1 MKKLLYIFLGL
12 SLIFA
17 CSDDSDEN
25 DSNNNNQSCDN
36 QPSLQT
42 NQTSQISINYDGNSS
57 QATLN
62 GMITNIPIGSDCQIY
77 PINTQGFVYSTT
89 VQPTTDDNV
98 INANGENVTAIIDN
112 LIDNTTYYVR
122 TYLTNSVGTF
132 YGNEISFVSFDT
144 SPIYIDDNGVTIK
157 AREWAEIGD
166 TAIVNGEVCT
176 VVDYPLMAELF
187 AENWSTGGVPPLVC
201 TTRITSYQSQ
211 VMGSFFD
218 NDNWRQLETWDMSNV
233 VLAGYLFF
241 GSPAD
246 DAYGVFIGPALD
258 LSHWDMSNVTNMQN
272 MFSYAGSIDGAQN
285 FPLISS
291 WDVSSVTN
299 MDGMFSL
306 VEGFNQDLSDW
317 DVSNVIDC
325 AGFYSD
331 INNSWTLPQ
340 PNFTNCD

>member
-17 CSDDSDEN
+17 CSSDSDEN
-25 DSNNNNQSCDN
+25 GSNNQSCDN

-42 NQTSQISINYDGNSS
+42 NQTTEISINYDGISS

-62 GMITNIPIGSDCQIY
+62 GMITNIPIGPDCEIY
-77 PINTQGFVYSTT
+77 PVINQGFVYSTDT
-89 VQPTTDDNV
+89 QPTSEDNV
-98 INANGENVTAIIDN
+98 ANANGENVSVTVDN
-112 LIDNTTYYVR
+112 LISNTTYYVR
-122 TYLTNSVGTF
+122 TYLTNTLGTF

-144 SPIYIDDNGVTIK
+144 SPVYIDDNGVTIK

-201 TTRITSYQSQ
+201 TTRITSYQNQ
-211 VMGSFFD
+211 LMGSFFD

-233 VLAGYLFF
+233 VQAAFLFF

-246 DAYGVFIGPALD
+246 DSYGVFIGPALD
-258 LSHWDMSNVTNMQN
+258 LSYWDMSNVTNMQS
-272 MFSYAGSIDGAQN
+272 MFNYAGSIDGAQN

-299 MDGMFSL
+299 MYGMFSM

-340 PNFTNCD
+340 PNFTNCDPD